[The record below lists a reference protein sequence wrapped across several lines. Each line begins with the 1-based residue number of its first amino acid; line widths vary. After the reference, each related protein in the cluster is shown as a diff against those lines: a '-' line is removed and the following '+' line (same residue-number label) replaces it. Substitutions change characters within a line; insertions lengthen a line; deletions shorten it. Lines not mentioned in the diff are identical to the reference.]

1 MHHEW
6 CLWISFWPSCKH
18 FYRVFISHHV
28 YQTMQDGVTS
38 IHILY
43 FKGYSDICDLKKKK
57 KVIKIKT
64 FSHESSEWHHG
75 DSVAAFI

>member
-1 MHHEW
+1 
-6 CLWISFWPSCKH
+6 
-18 FYRVFISHHV
+18 
-28 YQTMQDGVTS
+28 MQDGVTS

-43 FKGYSDICDLKKKK
+43 FKGYSDICDLKKK